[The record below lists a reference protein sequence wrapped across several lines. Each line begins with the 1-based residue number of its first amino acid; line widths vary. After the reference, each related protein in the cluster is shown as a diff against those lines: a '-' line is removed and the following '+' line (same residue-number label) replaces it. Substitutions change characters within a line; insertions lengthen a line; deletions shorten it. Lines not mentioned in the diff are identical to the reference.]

1 MHRTILLLN
10 VIVLV
15 VNFVLSLSATD
26 SQIGLM
32 RSTSGIANRVTWQGG
47 GPHRADSLAY
57 LRIVQSLQG
66 VGPAG
71 QSLSTEQLEAVHEA
85 LDRYRRV
92 IDGGVVRILLGE
104 DDSEQARRPFDV
116 LGKQAR
122 EEVEYL
128 LAATF
133 QDPALVSR
141 LTTEIIRQAR

>member
-10 VIVLV
+10 VIILV
-15 VNFVLSLSATD
+15 VNFVLALSATD

-32 RSTSGIANRVTWQGG
+32 RSTSGIANRVTWRGG
-47 GPHRADSLAY
+47 GLHRADSLAY

-66 VGPAG
+66 SAPADKP
-71 QSLSTEQLEAVHEA
+71 LSTEQLQAVHDA

-92 IDGGVVRILLGE
+92 IDGGVARILLGE
-104 DDSEQARRPFDV
+104 DTEHARRPFDV

-122 EEVEYL
+122 EEVEYM

-133 QDPALVSR
+133 QDSALVSR
-141 LTTEIIRQAR
+141 LTTEIIRHAR

>member
-1 MHRTILLLN
+1 VHRTILLLN

-15 VNFVLSLSATD
+15 VNFAVALSATD

-32 RSTSGIANRVTWQGG
+32 RSTSGIADRVTWRGG

-66 VGPAG
+66 ANPGG
-71 QSLSTEQLEAVHEA
+71 QSLSTEQLQAVHEA

-92 IDGGVVRILLGE
+92 VDGGVARILIEE
-104 DDSEQARRPFDV
+104 DDAPQAQRSFDV

-133 QDPALVSR
+133 NDSGLVSR
-141 LTTEIIRQAR
+141 LTTEIIRHAR

>member
-15 VNFVLSLSATD
+15 VNFAVALSATD

-66 VGPAG
+66 ATPAD
-71 QSLSTEQLEAVHEA
+71 QPLSTEQLQAVHEA

-92 IDGGVVRILLGE
+92 IDGGVGRILLGE
-104 DDSEQARRPFDV
+104 HETEQARRPFDV

-122 EEVEYL
+122 EEVEYM
-128 LAATF
+128 LAAAL

-141 LTTEIIRQAR
+141 LTTEIIRHAR

>member
-15 VNFVLSLSATD
+15 VNFALALSATD

-32 RSTSGIANRVTWQGG
+32 RSTSGIANRVTWRGG
-47 GPHRADSLAY
+47 GPQRANSLAF

-66 VGPAG
+66 AVPAD
-71 QSLSTEQLEAVHEA
+71 QPLSTEQLQAVHEA
-85 LDRYRRV
+85 LDRYRQV
-92 IDGGVVRILLGE
+92 IDGGLARILLAEGE
-104 DDSEQARRPFDV
+104 TEQARRPFDV

-128 LAATF
+128 LTATF

-141 LTTEIIRQAR
+141 LATEIIRHTG

>member
-10 VIVLV
+10 VTVLV
-15 VNFVLSLSATD
+15 VTFVLALSATE
-26 SQIGLM
+26 SQIGLL
-32 RSTSGIANRVTWQGG
+32 RSTSGIANRVTWRGG

-71 QSLSTEQLEAVHEA
+71 QPLSTEQLQAIHEA

-92 IDGGVVRILLGE
+92 VDGGVGRILLGE
-104 DDSEQARRPFDV
+104 DDTEQPRRPFDV

-141 LTTEIIRQAR
+141 LTT